1 MKDKTMEQMQENA
14 ITHMEGEFSQDEI
27 DFTCDCILKADGNI
41 LLTIQALSVDAA
53 LPPEFVA
60 AIVM

>member
-27 DFTCDCILKADGNI
+27 YFTCAWFLFNGLFWGIAFDYFTRL
-41 LLTIQALSVDAA
+41 
-53 LPPEFVA
+53 
-60 AIVM
+60 